1 MGSCMAKELFLTK
14 IVLLSLVLFSMS
26 FHSQQYYFKSN
37 PNIEGSLFYNEI
49 KKLNKEVLRDYKDKD
64 KAIFNDNIFRLHILD
79 GDYQKGIYYLN
90 EIKNNPD
97 YANLDYRE
105 IIGLSFELYALSK
118 SAPGPIPYNEKYRK
132 VFEQKINALPE
143 KTKMYVSSFFRSTEK
158 DLKDKVI
165 NALKKS
171 IKNDSISLADAVK
184 LCRLYTS
191 YLVVKETNPVVLP
204 FIKKAEQQQFE
215 IKDSIVIKSNK
226 GNEISLQMIRYKG
239 SEAKV
244 PTILN
249 FGIYRGRKIDYAEK
263 LNAMK
268 GYVIVY
274 ATSRGVYLSKDNLA
288 PFEFETEDVNE
299 VIDWIIKQSWSDGK
313 VGMAGGSY
321 NGFSQW
327 AAVKNMHPA
336 LKTIVPSASVGFG
349 IDFPMENNVFNTYMI
364 RWLEYVSRSRYVD
377 YDDSDTLKWQSLVNK
392 MYTNGTA
399 FKDLDSLNGNKN
411 VFFQKWVQHP
421 SFDTFWTSK
430 IPYKRDFAKVNIP
443 VLTFTGYYDDDQRG
457 AFYYYNEH
465 YKYNKN
471 ADHYLVIG
479 PYDHYGA
486 QGSIKNNLRG
496 YTIDPAAN
504 IDHNTLSYE
513 WFDYILKGK
522 KKPGFLKGKV
532 NYQVM
537 GTNQWKSAGNID
549 EISNK
554 KLKLFLSRSKLQEVK
569 PALDNTLQTI
579 SFTNRKDTLQNFDR
593 YKIMDMAIDPAVLK
607 DKLVFESDAL
617 QDPVEINGSFT
628 GNLKVTINKKDIDVK
643 IILYELTSK
652 GEYIQLSSYLGRASY
667 AKNKEKRQLLVPGK
681 ISEIPVNN
689 TYFVSKKIE
698 KGSKLIIVL
707 GVNTSPF
714 EQMNYGTGKDV
725 SLETMADAKEP
736 LEIKWYNDSY
746 VEIPILRQ

>member
-1 MGSCMAKELFLTK
+1 MGSRMAKELFLTK

-118 SAPGPIPYNEKYRK
+118 SAPGPTPYNEKYRK

-537 GTNQWKSAGNID
+537 GTNQWKSAANID

>member
-1 MGSCMAKELFLTK
+1 MGNRMAKELFLTK

-37 PNIEGSLFYNEI
+37 PNIEGSFFYNEI

-118 SAPGPIPYNEKYRK
+118 SVPGPTPYNEKYRK

-204 FIKKAEQQQFE
+204 FIKKTEQQQFE

-522 KKPGFLKGKV
+522 KKPEFLKGKV

-537 GTNQWKSAGNID
+537 GTNQWKSAANID

>member
-37 PNIEGSLFYNEI
+37 PNIEGSFFYNEI
-49 KKLNKEVLRDYKDKD
+49 KKLNKEVLRDYRDKD

-97 YANLDYRE
+97 YTNLDYRE

-118 SAPGPIPYNEKYRK
+118 SVPGPTPYNEKYRK

-143 KTKMYVSSFFRSTEK
+143 KTKIYVSSFFRSTEK

-204 FIKKAEQQQFE
+204 FIKKTEQQQFE

-226 GNEISLQMIRYKG
+226 ENEISLQMIRYKG

-537 GTNQWKSAGNID
+537 GTNQWKSAANID

-628 GNLKVTINKKDIDVK
+628 GNLKVTINKKDIDVR

>member
-37 PNIEGSLFYNEI
+37 PNIEGSFFYNEI

-118 SAPGPIPYNEKYRK
+118 SAPGPTPYNEKYRK

-204 FIKKAEQQQFE
+204 FIKKTEQQQFE

-537 GTNQWKSAGNID
+537 GTNQWKSAANID